1 MGIVRADHRGRVTLG
16 KEVITKY
23 GQRFDV
29 VPSRDKV
36 VLVPV
41 PDDPVKDLRRIARQ
55 TGMSRLTPAAFKR
68 EALRLAEREAQA
80 NWGKRRSH
88 RG

>member
-16 KEVITKY
+16 KEVVSKY
-23 GQRFDV
+23 GQRFDI
-29 VPSRDKV
+29 VPTGDKV

-68 EALRLAEREAQA
+68 EASRLAEQEALA
-80 NWGKRRSH
+80 NWGRRG
-88 RG
+88 RKG